1 MNEDKKASYNA
12 QNEDQYNKR
21 VPIERCRSANP
32 RSDCVKLNK
41 SLNRNSIDLGQ
52 INIQISTTKQPE
64 RKSILKKNKHMGK
77 RVETGISL
85 DKKLE
90 TDSKMYP
97 SSILGIG
104 ILFS

>member
-1 MNEDKKASYNA
+1 MYNTEKGK
-12 QNEDQYNKR
+12 QNNKR
-21 VPIERCRSANP
+21 VAIERCRSANP
-32 RSDCVKLNK
+32 QSDCVKLNK